1 MLIDRMFPETWQW
14 YCRWSWRWWKYR
26 MHGWYGCSC
35 RRSDD
40 VKYFFF
46 HSGYFYNNF
55 WVNVFPCWYK
65 RGGYLSRED
74 SHLFRWWVIANLSQ
88 WKPFSD
94 WDKRSARIRSDPD
107 RNMSVRWP
115 GSRAKSTDV
124 RLEYSYRYYYCIIF
138 RHPLQSFWCL
148 GIISVGNLKR

>member
-1 MLIDRMFPETWQW
+1 MIECFQKRDNDIADDREGDENIECTADTVALVADL
-14 YCRWSWRWWKYR
+14 
-26 MHGWYGCSC
+26 
-35 RRSDD
+35 DD

-65 RGGYLSRED
+65 RGGY
-74 SHLFRWWVIANLSQ
+74 
-88 WKPFSD
+88 
-94 WDKRSARIRSDPD
+94 
-107 RNMSVRWP
+107 
-115 GSRAKSTDV
+115 
-124 RLEYSYRYYYCIIF
+124 YSCRYYYCIIF

>member
-1 MLIDRMFPETWQW
+1 MLECFQKRDNDIADDREGDENIECTADTVALVADL
-14 YCRWSWRWWKYR
+14 
-26 MHGWYGCSC
+26 
-35 RRSDD
+35 DD

-65 RGGYLSRED
+65 RGGY
-74 SHLFRWWVIANLSQ
+74 
-88 WKPFSD
+88 
-94 WDKRSARIRSDPD
+94 
-107 RNMSVRWP
+107 
-115 GSRAKSTDV
+115 
-124 RLEYSYRYYYCIIF
+124 YSCRYYYCIIF

>member
-1 MLIDRMFPETWQW
+1 MIECFQKRDNDIADDREGDENIECTTDTVALVADL
-14 YCRWSWRWWKYR
+14 
-26 MHGWYGCSC
+26 
-35 RRSDD
+35 DD

-65 RGGYLSRED
+65 RGGY
-74 SHLFRWWVIANLSQ
+74 
-88 WKPFSD
+88 
-94 WDKRSARIRSDPD
+94 
-107 RNMSVRWP
+107 
-115 GSRAKSTDV
+115 
-124 RLEYSYRYYYCIIF
+124 YSCRYYYCIIF